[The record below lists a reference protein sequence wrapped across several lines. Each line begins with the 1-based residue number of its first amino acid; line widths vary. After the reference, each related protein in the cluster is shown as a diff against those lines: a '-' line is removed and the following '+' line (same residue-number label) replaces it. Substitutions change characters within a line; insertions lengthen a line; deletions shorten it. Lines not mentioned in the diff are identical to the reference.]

1 MRELP
6 FGRLD
11 RRVVVSWRVEAAIG
25 TALLAIPLAAVFV
38 GAAILGNPLP
48 LWSLAVALVV
58 LLLLGVL
65 LIGVVPSVRYM
76 RWRFD
81 VSEEEVDI
89 LEGVLIR
96 KRTIIPLVRVQH
108 VNTSQGPILR
118 WLGLSTVSI
127 STAAGEHPI
136 PALSVEAA
144 DELRDRIAVWARVA
158 REDV

>member
-6 FGRLD
+6 SGRLD
-11 RRVVVSWRVEAAIG
+11 KRVVTSWRVEAAIG
-25 TALLAIPLAAVFV
+25 TVSLAIPIAAVFI
-38 GAAILGNPLP
+38 GASVLGSPLP
-48 LWSLAVALVV
+48 LWSLTLALAALVV
-58 LLLLGVL
+58 FGFL
-65 LIGVVPSVRYM
+65 LIGVVPSVRYL